1 METKK
6 MLLIIGS
13 VFGLLIFLFAAY
25 AMTSQPKETFFES
38 LTKVASTD
46 HTKWSADNKII
57 LTEYSDFQCPACASY
72 FDMIESLDETSPEN
86 KEIFDKVT
94 FVYRNFPLDQI
105 HPNAREAAWAAE
117 AAAKQNAF
125 YPYHDILFRRQTEW
139 AELGDPSELFIKY
152 AEELKLDSEQ
162 FKKDFSSDA
171 VKEKVQND
179 YLSGIEV
186 DVQGTP
192 TFYLNGTKIRSP
204 QSVEE
209 LKNILLD
216 AIEKSTT
223 S

>member
-1 METKK
+1 
-6 MLLIIGS
+6 
-13 VFGLLIFLFAAY
+13 
-25 AMTSQPKETFFES
+25 
-38 LTKVASTD
+38 
-46 HTKWSADNKII
+46 
-57 LTEYSDFQCPACASY
+57 
-72 FDMIESLDETSPEN
+72 
-86 KEIFDKVT
+86 
-94 FVYRNFPLDQI
+94 QI

-125 YPYHDILFRRQTEW
+125 YPYHDILFSRQTEW

-152 AEELKLDSEQ
+152 AEELKLDTEQ